1 MLYLFAAEGLL
12 LRGMRHVHLILA
24 IVFFLLARCLLLVY
38 SCGR

>member
-24 IVFFLLARCLLLVY
+24 IVFFFY
-38 SCGR
+38 